1 MQYYGCITLP
11 RQQNVITSDTTAHF
25 VHTVVRQ
32 PTFHTLIFV
41 TKCLVTA
48 FAFLLVLVPTKFAS
62 RGAVRHVEIIAD
74 WAKNRASKRGCCF
87 FHGLRM
93 QFSPLIRNLSLYK
106 TTPLIYLTAIKGSI
120 PQKWRIFFY
129 DICH

>member
-25 VHTVVRQ
+25 VHTVVRET
-32 PTFHTLIFV
+32 TFHALIFV

-62 RGAVRHVEIIAD
+62 RGAVGP
-74 WAKNRASKRGCCF
+74 RGNNCRF
-87 FHGLRM
+87 G
-93 QFSPLIRNLSLYK
+93 
-106 TTPLIYLTAIKGSI
+106 
-120 PQKWRIFFY
+120 
-129 DICH
+129 

>member
-1 MQYYGCITLP
+1 MQYYGCVTLP

-74 WAKNRASKRGCCF
+74 WVKNRASKRGCCF
-87 FHGLRM
+87 IHGLRM
-93 QFSPLIRNLSLYK
+93 QFSPFIRNLNK
-106 TTPLIYLTAIKGSI
+106 KQRHLIYLTAIKGNV
-120 PQKWRIFFY
+120 PQKWSSFL
-129 DICH
+129 